1 MTVPH
6 RKPTA
11 HDSAIVVRRRLQ
23 SMMENGHLPADG
35 RLPTERQL
43 SESMGIGRRAVRAA
57 LETLYAEGMIWRQQ
71 GKGTFAGQAPDKTQI
86 LAAEIV
92 GETNFAEVM
101 DARLCIE
108 PTLAAL
114 CAKRALPA
122 DIDRMRNLARRAV
135 EASDPVSIELW
146 DGALHRLIARAAGNK
161 PLLTAFSMIDEIRG
175 NESWRDLRA
184 KARSLETLKVSD
196 REHHAIIDTIEAGNS
211 EAAEHAMRS
220 HLTTLANNLNRILG
234 RIGSNLNLI
243 GADTLLPRDRK
254 PKVSDP
260 SLSVD
265 TIAAAEQLMGL
276 HYTVQERQQMLDNL
290 AGQIT
295 SAVQRRA
302 VPLANSVPMA
312 MRFDPRLPGFA
323 MPHAADALRLTKPD
337 PAFPTLNDDI
347 AFAPI
352 TELAAWIK
360 GGRLTS
366 RRLTQIYLDRIAAL
380 GPKLECFA
388 VVTGDQALTEAD
400 AADALT
406 RSGVNLGPLHGIPYG
421 LKDLFDTKGV
431 VTGWGAEPFRDRVPD
446 QDATIVTRLRAAG
459 AVLLGKTTVGALAYN
474 DIWYGGL
481 TRNPWNLNEGSSGS
495 SAGSASATAAG
506 LCAFAIGTETLGSI
520 TSPSQRCGTTGLRPT
535 FGRVSRAGCMALCNS
550 LDKVGPICRSVEDT
564 AIVLSVL
571 NGVDGQ
577 DRSSIAAPFVF
588 DACAS
593 VRDIRVGYLP
603 EAFGEG
609 ATAVDHAAL
618 VATRALGVKVAA
630 VSLPD
635 LPYGALMNILFAEA
649 AASFEHLT
657 LSGLDDTLTWQDA
670 AAWPNAMRKARFL
683 SAVDHVQLDRLRYL
697 VMQALDG
704 LFTQCDVLI
713 GPFMTGPMLIA
724 SNFTGHPCLHL
735 RAGFE
740 DLGTRSPAS
749 LASGSLTTG
758 DADLTGRTYT
768 VPQGISLWGRLFDEG
783 PILNLG
789 MALESALGVANR
801 RPGFPA

>member
-1 MTVPH
+1 MTQNLI
-6 RKPTA
+6 TLE
-11 HDSAIVVRRRLQ
+11 AI
-23 SMMENGHLPADG
+23 
-35 RLPTERQL
+35 
-43 SESMGIGRRAVRAA
+43 AA
-57 LETLYAEGMIWRQQ
+57 TETLMGVSY
-71 GKGTFAGQAPDKTQI
+71 T
-86 LAAEIV
+86 AA
-92 GETNFAEVM
+92 
-101 DARLCIE
+101 
-108 PTLAAL
+108 
-114 CAKRALPA
+114 
-122 DIDRMRNLARRAV
+122 
-135 EASDPVSIELW
+135 
-146 DGALHRLIARAAGNK
+146 
-161 PLLTAFSMIDEIRG
+161 
-175 NESWRDLRA
+175 
-184 KARSLETLKVSD
+184 
-196 REHHAIIDTIEAGNS
+196 
-211 EAAEHAMRS
+211 
-220 HLTTLANNLNRILG
+220 
-234 RIGSNLNLI
+234 
-243 GADTLLPRDRK
+243 
-254 PKVSDP
+254 
-260 SLSVD
+260 
-265 TIAAAEQLMGL
+265 
-276 HYTVQERQQMLDNL
+276 ERQQMLDNL
-290 AGQIT
+290 EGQIA

-302 VPLANSVPMA
+302 VPLANAVPMA

-323 MPHAADALRLTKPD
+323 MPHGADRVHLSAATADLPGCD
-337 PAFPTLNDDI
+337 EDI

-352 TELAAWIK
+352 TDLAGWIK
-360 GGRLTS
+360 SGALTS
-366 RRLTQIYLDRIAAL
+366 RRLTQIYLDRIASL

-388 VVTGDQALTEAD
+388 TVTPDLALAEAD

-406 RSGVNLGPLHGIPYG
+406 RAGVSLGPLHGIPYG
-421 LKDLFDTKGV
+421 VKDLFDTKGV
-431 VTGWGAEPFRDRVPD
+431 VTGWGAEPFQNRVPD
-446 QDATIVTRLRAAG
+446 TDAKIVTRLRGAG

-474 DIWYGGL
+474 DIWYGGV

-564 AIVLSVL
+564 AIVLAAL
-571 NGVDGQ
+571 NGADIN
-577 DRSSIAAPFVF
+577 DRSTLSAPFVF
-588 DACAS
+588 DAAAGIS
-593 VRDIRVGYLP
+593 GLKVGYLA
-603 EAFGEG
+603 EAFAEG
-609 ATAVDHAAL
+609 ATAIDHAAL
-618 VATRALGVKVAA
+618 AATRALGVEVVEVK
-630 VSLPD
+630 LPD

-649 AASFEHLT
+649 AASFEDLT

-724 SNFTGHPCLHL
+724 SNYTGHPCLHL

-758 DADLTGRTYT
+758 EADTAGKTFT

-789 MALESALGVANR
+789 MALERALAVADR
-801 RPGFPA
+801 RPGFPG